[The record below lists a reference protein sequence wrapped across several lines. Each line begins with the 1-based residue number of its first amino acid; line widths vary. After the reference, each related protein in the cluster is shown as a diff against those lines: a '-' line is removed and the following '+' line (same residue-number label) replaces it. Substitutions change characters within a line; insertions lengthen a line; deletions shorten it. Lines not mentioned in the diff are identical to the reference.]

1 MRSNRTLKAEWLR
14 KIRFAE
20 EYKIEIVILCGDGAT
35 TLNIFLD
42 INGENVDDE
51 CLMCIEDEIDVP
63 TAEMKR
69 KFNQTARYFKQYFE
83 NVNTIDKIVVV

>member
-1 MRSNRTLKAEWLR
+1 MRSNRTLKAEWLH
-14 KIRFAE
+14 KIRFAD
-20 EYKIEIVILCGDGAT
+20 EYKIEIMMLCADGAT

-42 INGENVDDE
+42 IDGENVDDE
-51 CLMCIEDEIDVP
+51 CLMCLDDEIDTP

-83 NVNTIDKIVVV
+83 NVNSVNKIVVV